1 MYYLKNGQRGNYP
14 VGEGGGGELVGWGVV
29 SETARAQKLFETEK
43 AGVD

>member
-1 MYYLKNGQRGNYP
+1 M
-14 VGEGGGGELVGWGVV
+14 GGGGGGGGGGRGGWGVV